1 MGRDAL
7 LIFFMSLAHGG
18 VYGLL
23 PGNLRRFGALVC
35 PLFGLTEAALQDRID
50 LLVKHEFYHTYEVD
64 EKPFIWI
71 RNYHHF
77 QSARWDRVGKP
88 EQPLPDEWV
97 IPDDLARHIAKQAVD
112 QKDGKHPEEWGLR
125 EVHLRGLTCWPEV
138 SARWHMAT
146 PSPPQDTPGN
156 SRQLPESPDNSGLDV
171 DVDAD
176 VDADIDRDDNDSPR
190 GRAGGNG
197 DLPRS
202 EDYPPRPKRLG
213 ETGDL
218 PILKTEFG
226 NLWAACKGLPW
237 AEVRERWLQDVAAAV
252 KSPGDTWLTSDKQAA
267 DLLVEYAPKGD
278 EKYLPSKWL
287 SRVEEIVAPKPRKG
301 SVSEYAQKRSVAG
314 PKPGVSGT
322 GWDLLDKILEEE

>member
-7 LIFFMSLAHGG
+7 LIFFMSLPHGG

-112 QKDGKHPEEWGLR
+112 QKDGKHPEEWGLH

-171 DVDAD
+171 DVDVD
-176 VDADIDRDDNDSPR
+176 VDIDTDENDRAREGDPDDP
-190 GRAGGNG
+190 A
-197 DLPRS
+197 PQ
-202 EDYPPRPKRLG
+202 PPRRLRVDPAADNAHEKQGYPCLGSWLHEHCKRWPNHIR
-213 ETGDL
+213 D
-218 PILKTEFG
+218 
-226 NLWAACKGLPW
+226 
-237 AEVRERWLQDVAAAV
+237 RWLMDIIAAIE
-252 KSPGDTWLTSDKQAA
+252 SPSDTWLVDEEQAVA
-267 DLLVEYAPKGD
+267 LLEEHRPKGS
-278 EKYLPSKWL
+278 EKTLPSKWL
-287 SRVEEIVAPKPRKG
+287 ERVEEIVAPKPRKG